1 MDPDLLSAALVAWI
15 WPPAKSYPSQDDD
28 AVLARYGPTV
38 GPAVLSELRAL
49 TNDFFRSNAVR
60 EVRGLRAIGDRA
72 AAEFSARHPEI
83 SGEAVAA
90 LAASYTYAYK

>member
-1 MDPDLLSAALVAWI
+1 MDPELLSAALVAWI
-15 WPPAKSYPSQDDD
+15 WSPAKSNPSQDDD
-28 AVLARYGPTV
+28 AVLARFGPAV

-49 TNDFFRSNAVR
+49 KNDFFRSNAVR
-60 EVRGLRAIGDRA
+60 EVRGLSGDRG
-72 AAEFSARHPEI
+72 SSGGRVQRRHPEI